1 LVNPNKFRTF
11 GQNNIMATVLDKD
24 IIRETTVKFDD
35 REVQI
40 TLTDKQT
47 IYMKLKG
54 MKSGGLEI
62 SISDLYR
69 QLKGEPVEEKV
80 EVEEEEEKEEPV
92 NGLDLSDYKGD
103 KRYLIS
109 LHDIRHAFNVTPFE
123 LGVKTRVD
131 EFLVNL
137 INERKKSKK

>member
-1 LVNPNKFRTF
+1 
-11 GQNNIMATVLDKD
+11 MATILDKD
-24 IIRETTVKFDD
+24 ITRETTVKFDE

-62 SISDLYR
+62 SISDLYK
-69 QLKGEPVEEKV
+69 QLKGEPQEV
-80 EVEEEEEKEEPV
+80 EVEKAEEEEV
-92 NGLDLSDYKGD
+92 VTDGIDLSDYKGE

>member
-1 LVNPNKFRTF
+1 
-11 GQNNIMATVLDKD
+11 MATILDKD

-62 SISDLYR
+62 SIEDLYR
-69 QLKGEPVEEKV
+69 QLKGDVAQEV
-80 EVEEEEEKEEPV
+80 EVIEKAEVEDEEMATD
-92 NGLDLSDYKGD
+92 GIDLSDYKGD
-103 KRYLIS
+103 DGMLIS
-109 LHDIRHAFNVTPFE
+109 IYDIRHYSNIQTLDLQTKMKFDNI
-123 LGVKTRVD
+123 LSD
-131 EFLVNL
+131 L
-137 INERKKSKK
+137 IKERKETKGIK

>member
-1 LVNPNKFRTF
+1 LVNSNKFRTF
-11 GQNNIMATVLDKD
+11 DQNNVMATILDKD

-40 TLTDKQT
+40 TLTEKQT
-47 IYMKLKG
+47 IFMKLKG

-62 SISDLYR
+62 SIEDLYR
-69 QLKGEPVEEKV
+69 QLKGERVEENVDV
-80 EVEEEEEKEEPV
+80 EAEEDEPI
-92 NGLDLSDYKGD
+92 NGIDLSDYKGD

-123 LGVKTRVD
+123 LGVKGRVD

-137 INERKKSKK
+137 INERKKDKK

>member
-1 LVNPNKFRTF
+1 
-11 GQNNIMATVLDKD
+11 MATVLDKD

-40 TLTDKQT
+40 TLTEKQS

-62 SISDLYR
+62 SIEDLYR
-69 QLKGEPVEEKV
+69 QLKGEPLEAVEK

-92 NGLDLSDYKGD
+92 NGMDLSDYKGD

-137 INERKKSKK
+137 INERKKGKK

>member
-1 LVNPNKFRTF
+1 
-11 GQNNIMATVLDKD
+11 MATILDKD
-24 IIRETTVKFDD
+24 ITRETTVKFDE
-35 REVQI
+35 REVQV

-62 SISDLYR
+62 SISDLYK
-69 QLKGEPVEEKV
+69 QLKGEPQEVEKA
-80 EVEEEEEKEEPV
+80 EVEEEEEV
-92 NGLDLSDYKGD
+92 VTDGIDLSDYKGE

>member
-1 LVNPNKFRTF
+1 
-11 GQNNIMATVLDKD
+11 MATVLDKD

-62 SISDLYR
+62 SIEDLYR
-69 QLKGEPVEEKV
+69 QLKGEPLEAVVEKKV
-80 EVEEEEEKEEPV
+80 EVEDEEEKEEPV
-92 NGLDLSDYKGD
+92 NGVDLSGYKGD
-103 KRYLIS
+103 KKYLIS
-109 LHDIRHAFNVTPFE
+109 LHDIRHAFNIKPFDME
-123 LGVKTRVD
+123 TKVKMDGFFV
-131 EFLVNL
+131 EL
-137 INERKKSKK
+137 INERKGHK

>member
-1 LVNPNKFRTF
+1 
-11 GQNNIMATVLDKD
+11 MATILDKD

-62 SISDLYR
+62 SIEDLYR
-69 QLKGEPVEEKV
+69 QLKGDVAQEV
-80 EVEEEEEKEEPV
+80 EVIEKAEVEDEEMATD
-92 NGLDLSDYKGD
+92 GIDLSDYKGD

>member
-1 LVNPNKFRTF
+1 
-11 GQNNIMATVLDKD
+11 MATVLDKD

-62 SISDLYR
+62 SIEDLYR

-103 KRYLIS
+103 LI
-109 LHDIRHAFNVTPFE
+109 V
-123 LGVKTRVD
+123 
-131 EFLVNL
+131 
-137 INERKKSKK
+137 

>member
-1 LVNPNKFRTF
+1 
-11 GQNNIMATVLDKD
+11 MATILDKD
-24 IIRETTVKFDD
+24 ITRETTVKFDE

-62 SISDLYR
+62 SISDLYK
-69 QLKGEPVEEKV
+69 QVKGEPQEV
-80 EVEEEEEKEEPV
+80 EVEKAEEEEV
-92 NGLDLSDYKGD
+92 VTDGIDLSDYKGE

>member
-1 LVNPNKFRTF
+1 
-11 GQNNIMATVLDKD
+11 MATILDKD
-24 IIRETTVKFDD
+24 ITRETTVKFDE

-62 SISDLYR
+62 SISDLYK
-69 QLKGEPVEEKV
+69 QLKGEPQEA

>member
-1 LVNPNKFRTF
+1 
-11 GQNNIMATVLDKD
+11 MATILDKD
-24 IIRETTVKFDD
+24 ITRETTVKFDE

-62 SISDLYR
+62 SISDLYK
-69 QLKGEPVEEKV
+69 QLKGEPQEVEKA
-80 EVEEEEEKEEPV
+80 EVEEEEEV
-92 NGLDLSDYKGD
+92 VTDGIDLSDYKGE

>member
-1 LVNPNKFRTF
+1 
-11 GQNNIMATVLDKD
+11 MATVLDKD

-35 REVQI
+35 REIQI
-40 TLTDKQT
+40 TLTDKQS

-62 SISDLYR
+62 SIEDLYR
-69 QLKGEPVEEKV
+69 QLKGEPLEAVVEKEV
-80 EVEEEEEKEEPV
+80 EVEEEEEKDEPV

>member
-1 LVNPNKFRTF
+1 
-11 GQNNIMATVLDKD
+11 MATILDKD
-24 IIRETTVKFDD
+24 ITRETTVKFDE

-62 SISDLYR
+62 SISDLYK
-69 QLKGEPVEEKV
+69 QLKGEPQEVEKA
-80 EVEEEEEKEEPV
+80 EVEEEEV
-92 NGLDLSDYKGD
+92 VTDGIDLSDYKGE